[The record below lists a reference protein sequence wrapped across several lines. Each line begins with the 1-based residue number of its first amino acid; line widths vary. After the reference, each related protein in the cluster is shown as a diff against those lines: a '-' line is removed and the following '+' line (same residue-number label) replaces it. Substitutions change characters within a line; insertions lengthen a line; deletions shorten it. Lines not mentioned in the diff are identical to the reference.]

1 MINDQIPNFWMTYL
15 LLRLQDTNPLF
26 PFPSPCSS
34 LGLFH
39 GKRNFSCSPERN
51 PAILGEHVT
60 ALSCSPENSP
70 FFPFSLGL
78 VAQCLPSLQS
88 PARFSCL
95 SRNMTDSANRAQL
108 VEQLRRATFRLA
120 AVWHC
125 SVSLCGVTCGW
136 RRTRARATGI
146 HLGSKHEWKSD
157 SRMFGFFVFAWNFSR
172 FSRCAIKLSSFINAR
187 SHFTVNNS
195 SSDNLERAPRWRQ
208 QVHYARRFLCTQS
221 LQTFPLRVDLTVC
234 MFCSWIA
241 GSDS

>member
-1 MINDQIPNFWMTYL
+1 MFYEEQRSWKKATHNKRIYYRKSNFISLITSRFLCFQQHDRWSMIRFLISEWLWLYL

-26 PFPSPCSS
+26 SFPSPCSS

-95 SRNMTDSANRAQL
+95 QQTDGAETWRILQVVHNLWSSCAG
-108 VEQLRRATFRLA
+108 RRF
-120 AVWHC
+120 
-125 SVSLCGVTCGW
+125 VSLRCDTAASLSVVSLVDGGGHEPELQVFISDQSMNEKATHACLGFLFLHEIS
-136 RRTRARATGI
+136 RAF
-146 HLGSKHEWKSD
+146 H
-157 SRMFGFFVFAWNFSR
+157 V
-172 FSRCAIKLSSFINAR
+172 
-187 SHFTVNNS
+187 
-195 SSDNLERAPRWRQ
+195 APSNCL
-208 QVHYARRFLCTQS
+208 HS
-221 LQTFPLRVDLTVC
+221 
-234 MFCSWIA
+234 
-241 GSDS
+241 